1 MMASA
6 SVHDASDAEAT
17 AGSIIRRG
25 QNGTES
31 IGGGHSAK
39 TFDSAAAEVRDML
52 KFSFSNEINDDI
64 DYLEKL
70 ISIIDTVR

>member
-6 SVHDASDAEAT
+6 SVHDATDAEAA
-17 AGSIIRRG
+17 AGSIRRG

-31 IGGGHSAK
+31 IGGGHSAIG
-39 TFDSAAAEVRDML
+39 FDSAAAEVREML

-64 DYLEKL
+64 DYVEKL